1 MLSKVNSAA
10 VVGLS
15 AIPIYIENDSVDGKD
30 LSIFIVGLPDNAV
43 RESQTRVRSA
53 IFNAHLRIPNKHFN
67 INLAPAD
74 LKKEG
79 SAFDLP
85 IAVGMLAVCNLV
97 EHQLLEK
104 TMIVGE
110 LGLDGSIRPI
120 KGALPIAI
128 QARKSQ
134 FENLIVPID
143 NVHEAAV
150 VNNLKVYGAT
160 CLTEVVD
167 FLNGKPSLEQTIIN
181 TREEFAQAQM
191 ENVLDFCDVKGQENV
206 KRALEVAAAGSHN
219 VILIGSPGCGKSMM
233 AKRLPSILP
242 QLTLSESLETTQI
255 HSIAGKLGK
264 DVGLI
269 TQRPFRSPHHT
280 ISDVALIGGGTNFQP
295 GEISLAHNGVLFL
308 DELPEFS
315 RSALE
320 TMRQPLEDCEI
331 TISRTKYSETL
342 PCNFMLVASMN
353 PCPCGYH
360 NHPTKACQCTPGQIH
375 KYLNKISGPLLDR
388 IDIQIEITPLSF
400 QELSRTRPGEPSAAI
415 RERVIKA
422 RKIQEERYSDYPG
435 IHCNAQM
442 TSALMRKF
450 ATPSPKDMS
459 MLRDAINRLQL
470 SARAYDRILR
480 LARTIADLEAS
491 PTIQTHHLAEAVS
504 YRNLD
509 RETWGE

>member
-79 SAFDLP
+79 TAFDLP

-206 KRALEVAAAGSHN
+206 KRALEVAAAGNHN

-360 NHPTKACQCTPGQIH
+360 NDMTHQCTCTPGQIQRYMS
-375 KYLNKISGPLLDR
+375 KVSGPLLDR
-388 IDIQIEITPLSF
+388 IDIQCEVQSVPF
-400 QELSRTRPGEPSAAI
+400 AELSKMQPGETSAAI
-415 RERVIKA
+415 RQRVVAARNIQQERFKNF
-422 RKIQEERYSDYPG
+422 KG
-435 IHCNAQM
+435 IHSNAQM
-442 TSALMRKF
+442 TEKMIHQYAEPDAASVN
-450 ATPSPKDMS
+450 
-459 MLRDAINRLQL
+459 MLRQAMEMLKL
-470 SARAYDRILR
+470 SARAYTRILKVS
-480 LARTIADLEAS
+480 RTIADLEGS
-491 PTIQTHHLAEAVS
+491 EKVQSHHIAEAIS

-509 RETWGE
+509 RSDWAE

>member
-79 SAFDLP
+79 TAFDLP

-360 NHPTKACQCTPGQIH
+360 NDMTHQCTCTPGQIQRYMS
-375 KYLNKISGPLLDR
+375 KVSGPLLDR
-388 IDIQIEITPLSF
+388 IDIQCEVQSVPF
-400 QELSRTRPGEPSAAI
+400 AELSKMQPGETSAAI
-415 RERVIKA
+415 RQRVVAARNIQQERFKNF
-422 RKIQEERYSDYPG
+422 KG
-435 IHCNAQM
+435 IHSNAQM
-442 TSALMRKF
+442 TEKMIHQYAEPDAASVN
-450 ATPSPKDMS
+450 
-459 MLRDAINRLQL
+459 MLRQAMEMLKL
-470 SARAYDRILR
+470 SARAYTRILKVS
-480 LARTIADLEAS
+480 RTIADLEAS
-491 PTIQTHHLAEAVS
+491 PTIQTHHLAEAIS

>member
-79 SAFDLP
+79 TAFDLP

-360 NHPTKACQCTPGQIH
+360 NDMTHQCTCTPGQIQRYMS
-375 KYLNKISGPLLDR
+375 KVSGPLLDR
-388 IDIQIEITPLSF
+388 IDIQCEVQSVPF
-400 QELSRTRPGEPSAAI
+400 AELSKMRPGETSAAI
-415 RERVIKA
+415 RQRVVAARNIQQERFKNF
-422 RKIQEERYSDYPG
+422 KG
-435 IHCNAQM
+435 IHSNAQM
-442 TSALMRKF
+442 TEKMIHQYAEPDAASVN
-450 ATPSPKDMS
+450 
-459 MLRDAINRLQL
+459 MLRQAMEMLKL
-470 SARAYDRILR
+470 SARAYTRILKVS
-480 LARTIADLEAS
+480 RTIADLEAS
-491 PTIQTHHLAEAVS
+491 PTIQTHHLAEAIS

>member
-15 AIPIYIENDSVDGKD
+15 AIPIYIENDSVEGKD

-79 SAFDLP
+79 TAFDLP

-206 KRALEVAAAGSHN
+206 KRALEVAAAGNHN

-400 QELSRTRPGEPSAAI
+400 QELSRTRPGESSAAI

-422 RKIQEERYSDYPG
+422 RKIQKERLKS
-435 IHCNAQM
+435 
-442 TSALMRKF
+442 
-450 ATPSPKDMS
+450 
-459 MLRDAINRLQL
+459 
-470 SARAYDRILR
+470 
-480 LARTIADLEAS
+480 
-491 PTIQTHHLAEAVS
+491 
-504 YRNLD
+504 
-509 RETWGE
+509 